1 MKRTASLADS
11 AHKLPNAFR
20 RLACAVTQGPQ
31 PRGKGIPLRIS
42 RGAESRR
49 SAEICNRRAHS
60 RNIISPLCN
69 IISPSLLDTIER
81 ICYILSHSL
90 SYRGVA
96 QLVARLL
103 WDFVTGCATPPL
115 LEMPKPLKY
124 RRFRGFYSPQKSSPL
139 SGLTTYLTT
148 NRNHAFFRD
157 FSYRGVAQLIAR
169 MVWELVCFPSLRKNE
184 NAGNR

>member
-1 MKRTASLADS
+1 MKRTASLADT

-31 PRGKGIPLRIS
+31 PRGKGIPFRIS

-49 SAEICNRRAHS
+49 SAEICNRGAHS
-60 RNIISPLCN
+60 RNIISPSCN

-96 QLVARLL
+96 QL
-103 WDFVTGCATPPL
+103 
-115 LEMPKPLKY
+115 
-124 RRFRGFYSPQKSSPL
+124 
-139 SGLTTYLTT
+139 
-148 NRNHAFFRD
+148 
-157 FSYRGVAQLIAR
+157 IAR
-169 MVWELVCFPSLRKNE
+169 MVWDHQAAGLSPATPTKIAATSAHKPQNYAFLRLYFTTE
-184 NAGNR
+184 V